1 MDLKFRILAA
11 SMVLMALMMDALA
24 IVVVKR

>member
-1 MDLKFRILAA
+1 MDLKFRVLAA